1 MAAAVPHLN
10 DIVSLVGSAGASLL
24 AFACPTIFHWIAFS
38 EEATRLTAAKN
49 IFIIIF
55 AVVGCVTGTFASL
68 RNMIQDK

>member
-1 MAAAVPHLN
+1 MAAAIPHLN

-38 EEATRLTAAKN
+38 NETTRLAAVKN
-49 IFIIIF
+49 ILIITLAFI
-55 AVVGCVTGTFASL
+55 GCVTGTYASL